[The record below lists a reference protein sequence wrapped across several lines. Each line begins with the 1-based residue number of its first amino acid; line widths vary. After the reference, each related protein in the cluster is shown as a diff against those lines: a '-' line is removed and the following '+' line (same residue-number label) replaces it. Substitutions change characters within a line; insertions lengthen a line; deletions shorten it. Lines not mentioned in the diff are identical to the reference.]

1 MSSFEVRRLSHFE
14 ATIRTASG
22 GQIVAI
28 ERLVAEVAS
37 IRIAEVALARRTEV
51 IPARLNLDL
60 LQVGVVGE
68 ASQAL
73 YGERIPGSAER
84 IDDGVTGV

>member
-1 MSSFEVRRLSHFE
+1 MQHGE
-14 ATIRTASG
+14 ASPIR
-22 GQIVAI
+22 QVLPI
-28 ERLVAEVAS
+28 
-37 IRIAEVALARRTEV
+37 
-51 IPARLNLDL
+51 RLNLDL

-68 ASQAL
+68 ATQAL